1 MFPSGNSFTDMDV
14 LPQSITLLIFSYL
27 PYEFVRTTASLVCKA
42 WHELAYEKNLIKYA
56 GRKDLSEI
64 KARDSSKETVDNF
77 LQAVKRRPRMFH
89 STDLCGATTTWKTF
103 GEIAYNCT
111 ELKILNKGRTKGE
124 ILEYP
129 LIQATNMVELN
140 LSETLINDQLFVLI
154 SKSVPKLSIL
164 KVSRCYNLTN
174 LAIEKPSFPSLRFLG
189 MAYCMFSIEAII
201 CAIDKHGIFAIC
213 VRGIKLQN
221 EDISRLIE
229 FYPNVADISIPTLCG
244 LPEGTVS
251 QEELPQLCPCCC
263 SSSLATILSAK
274 DANDGSWM
282 EL

>member
-1 MFPSGNSFTDMDV
+1 
-14 LPQSITLLIFSYL
+14 
-27 PYEFVRTTASLVCKA
+27 
-42 WHELAYEKNLIKYA
+42 
-56 GRKDLSEI
+56 
-64 KARDSSKETVDNF
+64 
-77 LQAVKRRPRMFH
+77 MFH

-140 LSETLINDQLFVLI
+140 LSETLINDQF
-154 SKSVPKLSIL
+154 
-164 KVSRCYNLTN
+164 
-174 LAIEKPSFPSLRFLG
+174 
-189 MAYCMFSIEAII
+189 IEAII

-229 FYPNVADISIPTLCG
+229 FYPNVADIGISTLCG

>member
-1 MFPSGNSFTDMDV
+1 MDV

-27 PYEFVRTTASLVCKA
+27 PYEFVQTIASLVCKA
-42 WHELAYEKNLIKYA
+42 WHQLAYDKNLIKYA

-64 KARDSSKETVDNF
+64 SARDSLKETVDNF
-77 LQAVKRRPRMFH
+77 LQAVKWRPRMFH
-89 STDLCGATTTWKTF
+89 SIDLCGATTTWKTF
-103 GEIAYNCT
+103 GEIAHNCT
-111 ELKILNKGRTKGE
+111 ELKILNMARTKGE

-129 LIQATNMVELN
+129 LIQATNIVELN

-154 SKSVPKLSIL
+154 SKSVPKLGIL
-164 KVSRCYNLTN
+164 NVSRCYNLTN
-174 LAIEKPSFPSLRFLG
+174 SAIEKSSFPSLRFLG
-189 MAYCMFSIEAII
+189 IAYCMFSIKAII
-201 CAIDKHGIFAIC
+201 CVIDKHGIFAIC

-229 FYPNVADISIPTLCG
+229 FYPDVADIGIPTLCG

-251 QEELPQLCPCCC
+251 QEALPQLCPYCC

-274 DANDGSWM
+274 DANDASWM